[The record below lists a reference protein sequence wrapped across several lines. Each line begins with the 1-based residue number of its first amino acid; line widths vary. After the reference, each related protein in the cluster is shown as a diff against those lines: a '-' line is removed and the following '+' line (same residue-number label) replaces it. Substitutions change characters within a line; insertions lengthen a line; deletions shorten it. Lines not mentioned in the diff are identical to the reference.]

1 VAAHAL
7 EATAMGTGLGLEAV
21 LAGRFPYF
29 LQLM

>member
-7 EATAMGTGLGLEAV
+7 AATAMATGLGLEAV
-21 LAGRFPYF
+21 LDARFPYF